1 MHLSRAIALSISIA
15 LSGTAALAWA
25 ADPTPAPSAPEAGAT
40 VSNLSTASLST
51 AIAPA
56 TDVHTDAQGVA
67 APGASFKINPLPDR
81 NLGPNDLA
89 LDGLLMEDMDLWNR
103 IRKGFAIPDL
113 DNQLVANQTAW
124 YAARPDYIQRT
135 TTRASRYLYH
145 VVEELEKRGMP
156 TELALLPFIESA
168 FDPQALSSAKA
179 SGMWQFMPATGT
191 SYNLKQ
197 NMFKDDRRD
206 IISSTDAALTYLQR
220 LHDMFGDWQ
229 LALAAYN
236 WGEGSVQRAINRNKA
251 LGLPTDFESLAP
263 RMPAETRNYVPK
275 LQAVKNII
283 ANPAYYSIVLPQ
295 VDNQPYFVTVDKS
308 HDIDVD
314 IAAKLAEMPLDEFR
328 ALNPQFNRPVITSDT
343 PILLPESNADKFRE
357 NLANWSHA
365 LSNWTSHTIT
375 SAREKIETIA
385 DQFGTT
391 PDVLREVNHI
401 PPHTHLAVG
410 STILVPRTEA
420 TADVDIAPEVADNA
434 RMQIESDAPPF
445 RRVFIRAGRRDTLS
459 SIAARN
465 HVSVAQLKAWND
477 LQADRIAAGQR
488 LEVQVPNRVAGG
500 VRRVAAHVTAHSTH
514 RVAVASHARGHVV
527 AAAKGKKRHA

>member
-1 MHLSRAIALSISIA
+1 MHLSRAIAFIISIA
-15 LSGTAALAWA
+15 LSGTTAFAIA
-25 ADPTPAPSAPEAGAT
+25 ADPSPAPSANSVGSADAPPTLTAPL
-40 VSNLSTASLST
+40 VSTE
-51 AIAPA
+51 IAPGP
-56 TDVHTDAQGVA
+56 DLQP
-67 APGASFKINPLPDR
+67 APTFGASFKINSLPDR

-113 DNQLVANQTAW
+113 DNQLVTNQTAW

-206 IISSTDAALTYLQR
+206 VISSTDAALTYLQR

-236 WGEGSVQRAINRNKA
+236 WGEGSVMRAVNRNKA
-251 LGLPTDFESLAP
+251 LGLPTDFESLAS
-263 RMPAETRNYVPK
+263 RMPNETRNYVPK

-283 ANPAYYSIVLPQ
+283 ANPTYYSIVLPQ
-295 VDNQPYFVTVDKS
+295 LENQPYFVTVDKS
-308 HDIDVD
+308 RDIDVD
-314 IAAKLAEMPLDEFR
+314 VAAKLAELPLDEFR

-357 NLANWSHA
+357 NLANWGHA

-375 SAREKIETIA
+375 TTREKIETIA
-385 DQFGTT
+385 EQFGTT
-391 PDVLREVNHI
+391 PEVLREVNHI
-401 PPHTHLAVG
+401 PLHTHLAVG

-420 TADVDIAPEVADNA
+420 TANIDIAPEIAQNA
-434 RMQIESDAPPF
+434 RMQIESDAPSY
-445 RRVFIRAGRRDTLS
+445 RRVFIRAGKRDTLS

-465 HVSVAQLKAWND
+465 HVSVAQLRDWND
-477 LQADRIAAGQR
+477 LRGDRIAAGQR
-488 LEVQVPNRVAGG
+488 IEVQVAYRAVGG
-500 VRRVAAHVTAHSTH
+500 TRRVAVRSTRH
-514 RVAVASHARGHVV
+514 VAVASHGRHVV

>member
-1 MHLSRAIALSISIA
+1 MHLSKAIALSISIA
-15 LSGTAALAWA
+15 FSGTCVFALA
-25 ADPTPAPSAPEAGAT
+25 ADPTAAPTADAGAAAGNPAPAPIVT
-40 VSNLSTASLST
+40 ND
-51 AIAPA
+51 IAPPA
-56 TDVHTDAQGVA
+56 DPQPQPTF
-67 APGASFKINPLPDR
+67 GASFKINTLPER

-89 LDGLLMEDMDLWNR
+89 LDGMLMDDMDLWNR

-113 DNQLVANQTAW
+113 DNQLVTNQTAW

-191 SYNLKQ
+191 NFNLKQ

-206 IISSTDAALTYLQR
+206 VISSTDAALTYLQR

-236 WGEGSVQRAINRNKA
+236 WGEGSVMRAVNRNKA

-263 RMPAETRNYVPK
+263 RMPNETRNYVPK

-283 ANPAYYSIVLPQ
+283 ANPTYYSIVLPQ
-295 VDNQPYFVTVDKS
+295 LENQPYFVTVDKS

-314 IAAKLAEMPLDEFR
+314 VAAKLAELPLDEFR
-328 ALNPQFNRPVITSDT
+328 ALNPQFNRPIITSDT

-357 NLANWSHA
+357 NLANWGHA

-375 SAREKIETIA
+375 TAKEKIETIA
-385 DQFGTT
+385 AEFGTT
-391 PDVLREVNHI
+391 PEILREVNHI
-401 PPHTHLAVG
+401 PPHTHLLVG
-410 STILVPRTEA
+410 STILVPRNEA
-420 TADVDIAPEVADNA
+420 TANVDIAPEVADSA
-434 RMQIESDAPPF
+434 RMQVESDAPSY
-445 RRVFIRAGRRDTLS
+445 RRVFIRVGKRDTLS
-459 SIAARN
+459 SIASRN
-465 HVSVAQLKAWND
+465 HVSVAQLREWND
-477 LQADRIAAGQR
+477 LRGDRVAAGQR
-488 LEVQVPNRVAGG
+488 IEVQVAYRVASG
-500 VRRVAAHVTAHSTH
+500 RRIVARAPAHSGH
-514 RVAVASHARGHVV
+514 RVAVVSRGHHVV
-527 AAAKGKKRHA
+527 ATAKGKKRHA